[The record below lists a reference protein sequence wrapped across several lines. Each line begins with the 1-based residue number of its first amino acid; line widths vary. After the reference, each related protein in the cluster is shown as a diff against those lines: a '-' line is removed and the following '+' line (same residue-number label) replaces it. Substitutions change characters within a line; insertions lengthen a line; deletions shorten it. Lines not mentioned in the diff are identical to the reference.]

1 MGVSKIVSTML
12 KEFYPQRYTICET
25 FSNQSWLDKSLT
37 EISEILADC
46 VCPACE
52 NTVVQDTDLLC
63 AHMTENINQNQN
75 TIWMKITQNS
85 LYMGL
90 GIALIHILG
99 ILSVIIFL
107 AVRKRCRNRKAQ
119 NLNKMKQTWLD
130 ECERASI
137 AASNMNLISPRSVR
151 TMTPAL
157 CQPPT
162 IYAAGDYE
170 LPLAGSHLP
179 RPNKHELKRTLS
191 TRSVGPQYFTDPI
204 QYQAP
209 ARPLRQPTT
218 PRRLFVH
225 EE

>member
-1 MGVSKIVSTML
+1 MKVT
-12 KEFYPQRYTICET
+12 
-25 FSNQSWLDKSLT
+25 QS
-37 EISEILADC
+37 
-46 VCPACE
+46 P
-52 NTVVQDTDLLC
+52 
-63 AHMTENINQNQN
+63 
-75 TIWMKITQNS
+75 

-90 GIALIHILG
+90 GITLVYILG

-107 AVRKRCRNRKAQ
+107 AVRKRCKNRKAQAWFWLQVMWPVSSGPVWAGLYTAESSGTGSILDILTISQ

-137 AASNMNLISPRSVR
+137 AASNMNLVSPRSVR

-157 CQPPT
+157 YQPPPV
-162 IYAAGDYE
+162 YAAGDYE
-170 LPLAGSHLP
+170 FPLAGSNLP
-179 RPNKHELKRTLS
+179 RPNKYELKRTLS
-191 TRSVGPQYFTDPI
+191 TRSVGPQVSYIARNKSLCARWVMTQFDKKLFKYFTDPI

>member
-1 MGVSKIVSTML
+1 
-12 KEFYPQRYTICET
+12 
-25 FSNQSWLDKSLT
+25 
-37 EISEILADC
+37 
-46 VCPACE
+46 
-52 NTVVQDTDLLC
+52 
-63 AHMTENINQNQN
+63 
-75 TIWMKITQNS
+75 
-85 LYMGL
+85 
-90 GIALIHILG
+90 
-99 ILSVIIFL
+99 
-107 AVRKRCRNRKAQ
+107 
-119 NLNKMKQTWLD
+119 MKQTWLD

-137 AASNMNLISPRSVR
+137 AASNMNLVSPRSVR

-157 CQPPT
+157 YQPPP

-170 LPLAGSHLP
+170 IPLAGSNLP
-179 RPNKHELKRTLS
+179 RPNKYELKRTLS